1 MLLQVSTPGNMNV
14 FSLSFILWL
23 TVIISVTIVAVF
35 YFLKNYHKTFL
46 WAHQVIHPFQD
57 GLHKW
62 NKQLNGWWQ
71 HTRGL
76 NFFQR
81 MNNSGSNN
89 NFHKSTSIID
99 DSYAD
104 EVIDIIFSDRKD
116 NSDAEVMDQ
125 LTNENKRLQQEN
137 DRLRKELHIATA
149 YNHQL
154 QLEIKELK
162 QYRQLNQQL
171 SERINTLQAELTNI
185 NSKWSN
191 ASLHLGRLNEDLN
204 TLSGVEKEWI
214 DAVNLAKDLE
224 RQVQQI
230 PILEAEIK
238 SLGAEKEWL
247 HIQLQQI
254 KTSQLH
260 EFETLQE
267 NYNTL
272 VEERQQ
278 LQDKIV
284 LLESEVGALSR
295 ALNNNKQQLNEDV
308 LWESKYIT
316 AAKELNRMRRQYA
329 GMEDELS
336 MLRNKE
342 QLLREKAKLTDGLIT
357 KLQTRELE
365 IASLQRQLYEC
376 RKK

>member
-23 TVIISVTIVAVF
+23 TVIISITIAAVF
-35 YFLKNYHKTFL
+35 YFLKNYNKTFL
-46 WAHQVIHPFQD
+46 WAHQVIHPFQH

-62 NKQLNGWWQ
+62 NKQLNDWWQ

-81 MNNSGSNN
+81 NNNSDSHH
-89 NFHKSTSIID
+89 NFHKSENIID

-104 EVIDIIFSDRKD
+104 ELIDTIFSDRKD
-116 NSDAEVMDQ
+116 NNNAEAMDL
-125 LTNENKRLQQEN
+125 LTNDNKRLQQEN
-137 DRLRKELHIATA
+137 DQLRKELHNATA
-149 YNHQL
+149 YNRQL

-162 QYRQLNQQL
+162 QFRQVNQQL

-204 TLSGVEKEWI
+204 ALSGVEKEWI
-214 DAVNLAKDLE
+214 DAMNLAKDLE

-238 SLGAEKEWL
+238 SLEAEKEWL

-260 EFETLQE
+260 EFENLQD

-272 VEERQQ
+272 VEERKQ
-278 LQDKIV
+278 LQDKIL

-316 AAKELNRMRRQYA
+316 AAKELNSMRRQYA

-336 MLRNKE
+336 ILRNKE
-342 QLLREKAKLTDGLIT
+342 QVLREKAKITDGLIT
-357 KLQTRELE
+357 KLQMREQE
-365 IASLQRQLYEC
+365 MASLQRQLYEC